1 MVNKSNFRFKEQL
14 QVCCEEKVDKNKRVK
29 KWFKALIFIKGM
41 KKLNL
46 VRPIKIFGVQ
56 DRLLSIQKKFYRFP
70 KFYKGLWNITPNA
83 CK

>member
-46 VRPIKIFGVQ
+46 VRPIKIFSVQ
-56 DRLLSIQKKFYRFP
+56 DLLLSIQKKFYRFP
-70 KFYKGLWNITPNA
+70 KFYKGLRKIITNA